1 MHVCVRGP
9 EAHFVSY
16 PRAQWALGLILLCAP
31 GVRDKDVP
39 NMGERTSMGS
49 KLYQLV
55 SESPLHANDILSHE
69 EASPLHE
76 TQGGTVSMTL
86 GGPLGSIPK

>member
-1 MHVCVRGP
+1 MRALDLEGLLPIDARMCEGP
-9 EAHFVSY
+9 EAHIVSY

-39 NMGERTSMGS
+39 NMGDRTSMGS

-55 SESPLHANDILSHE
+55 PESPLHANDILSHE
-69 EASPLHE
+69 EAS
-76 TQGGTVSMTL
+76 
-86 GGPLGSIPK
+86 